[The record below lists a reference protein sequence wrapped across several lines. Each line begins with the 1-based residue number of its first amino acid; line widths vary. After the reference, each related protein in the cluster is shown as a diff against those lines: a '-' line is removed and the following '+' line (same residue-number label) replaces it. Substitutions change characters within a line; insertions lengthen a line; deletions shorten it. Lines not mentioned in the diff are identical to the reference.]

1 MKKQL
6 LFAAMLMLSAAPAVS
21 VSAAQPFA
29 AAAEEGQ
36 TLATQEQYDALQN
49 SIYKLRQSI
58 EAMLKEINE
67 KYADAEDTK
76 NSLEFNKNSLDDMAA
91 EVKGKFGAET
101 LTVAEVEKYQAT
113 VAEMAEGLK
122 DAVKNAEQ
130 EVYSFQVNT
139 HYQDASMHKS
149 ECLGKVPENVQNY
162 YAPSF
167 DDLDAE
173 MMQVYMPVMM
183 GGPIESAEKAKEM
196 CAQFDA
202 ISAKADSLV
211 AASKKASTLLDDIT
225 ATLAS
230 LDAEIAKIKKDF
242 PEYDLSAVNE
252 SAEYWKN
259 LAAEFAQAPA
269 EGADLYTEKQIADFA
284 VEFGYFKENVSG
296 VYAQA
301 QKDEWMAQFNAKYYP
316 ASQEMDGLISQLN
329 TECPTVKDKY
339 FTKLDDLNVEMTQ
352 MYMKLYQEDL
362 TQEQFN
368 AMLARIDAIL
378 AEGQKIVDE
387 AKEAEKVATG
397 ISGITVSEA
406 VKAGKVYSIDGKR
419 VSKSAKGLVLVIING
434 KKVILK

>member
-1 MKKQL
+1 
-6 LFAAMLMLSAAPAVS
+6 MLSAAPAVS

-29 AAAEEGQ
+29 AAAEESQ
-36 TLATQEQYDALQN
+36 TLATEVQYNTLQD

-67 KYADAEDTK
+67 KYADVEDTK

-91 EVKGKFGAET
+91 EVKDKFAAGT
-101 LTVAEVEKYQAT
+101 LTAAEVESYQAQ

-122 DAVKNAEQ
+122 DAVKSAEQ
-130 EVYSFQVNT
+130 EIYSFQVNT
-139 HYQDASMHKS
+139 HYQNASMHKS
-149 ECLGKVPENVQNY
+149 ECLGQVPENVQNY

-196 CAQFDA
+196 CNQLDA
-202 ISAKADSLV
+202 ISAKADTLL

-230 LDAEIAKIKKDF
+230 LGAEIAKIKKDF

-269 EGADLYTEKQIADFA
+269 DPTAPYTESKIDGF
-284 VEFGYFKENVSG
+284 VESFGYFKVNISDL
-296 VYAQA
+296 YAQA

-316 ASQEMDGLISQLN
+316 ASQKMDEYISTLDTQ
-329 TECPTVKDKY
+329 CPTVKDQF
-339 FTKLDDLNVEMTQ
+339 FTKLDDLNVEMSQ
-352 MYMKLYQEDL
+352 MFTKLYMGEL
-362 TQEQFN
+362 TQESFDE
-368 AMLARIDAIL
+368 MMARIDAIL
-378 AEGQKIVDE
+378 LEAKNIVDQ
-387 AKEAEKVATG
+387 ALEAEKVATG
-397 ISGITVSEA
+397 ISDITVNKA
-406 VKAGKVYSIDGKR
+406 VKAGNVYSLDGKR
-419 VSKSAKGLVLVIING
+419 VSKSAKGLVIING
-434 KKVILK
+434 KKVVLK

>member
-6 LFAAMLMLSAAPAVS
+6 LFAAMLMLSAAPAIS

-36 TLATQEQYDALQN
+36 TLATEEQYNTLQG

-91 EVKGKFGAET
+91 EVKGKFAAGT
-101 LTVAEVEKYQAT
+101 LTAAEVESYQAK

-139 HYQDASMHKS
+139 HYQNASMHKS

-167 DDLDAE
+167 DDLDAD

-211 AASKKASTLLDDIT
+211 ASAKLAGALVDSIT
-225 ATLAS
+225 ATLDS
-230 LDAEIAKIKKDF
+230 LGAEIAKVKKDF
-242 PEYDLSAVNE
+242 PEYDLSMMQE
-252 SAEYWKN
+252 SSEYWKN
-259 LAAEFAQAPA
+259 FAAVFAQAPA
-269 EGADLYTEKQIADFA
+269 EGSAPYTEKQIAEYA
-284 VEFGYFKENVSG
+284 ESFGYFKESALG
-296 VYAQA
+296 VYAEA
-301 QKDEWMAQFNAKYYP
+301 QKDEWTAQFNAKYTP
-316 ASQEMDGLISQLN
+316 ASEKMNELLSTLDTQ
-329 TECPTVKDKY
+329 CPTVGSKY
-339 FTKLDDLNVEMTQ
+339 FTQLDDLNAELTQ
-352 MYMKLYQEDL
+352 MYMSLYMGEL
-362 TQEQFN
+362 TQETFDK
-368 AMLARIDAIL
+368 MMARIDAIL
-378 AEGQKIVDE
+378 VEAQKIVDE
-387 AKEAEKVATG
+387 AIEAEKVATG
-397 ISGITVSEA
+397 ISDITVNKT
-406 VKAGKVYSIDGKR
+406 VKAGNVYSLDGKR
-419 VSKSAKGLVLVIING
+419 VSKSAKGLVIING
-434 KKVILK
+434 KKMVLK

>member
-36 TLATQEQYDALQN
+36 TLATQEQYDALVKSIADVQQN
-49 SIYKLRQSI
+49 IDG
-58 EAMLKEINE
+58 MLKEIND
-67 KYADAEDTK
+67 KYPDAEDTK
-76 NSLEFNKNSLDDMAA
+76 YSLNFNKESLDKIADEAKAKFEAKTLTAA
-91 EVKGKFGAET
+91 EVDSYLASVKEI
-101 LTVAEVEKYQAT
+101 
-113 VAEMAEGLK
+113 AEGIK

-139 HYQDASMHKS
+139 CYQNAAMHKS
-149 ECLGKVPENVQNY
+149 ECLGQVPENVQNY
-162 YAPSF
+162 YAPAF
-167 DDLDAE
+167 DELDAD
-173 MMQVYMPVMM
+173 MVQVYMPFMM
-183 GGPIESAEKAKEM
+183 DSHIESAEQAKKM
-196 CAQFDA
+196 CDQFDA
-202 ISAKADSLV
+202 ISKKADALL
-211 AASKKASTLLDDIT
+211 AASKKASTLVEDIT

-269 EGADLYTEKQIADFA
+269 DPTAPYTESKIDGF
-284 VEFGYFKENVSG
+284 VESFGYFKVNISDL
-296 VYAQA
+296 YAQA

-352 MYMKLYQEDL
+352 MYMKLYQDEL
-362 TQEQFN
+362 TQEQFD

-378 AEGQKIVDE
+378 AEGQKIVAE

-419 VSKSAKGLVLVIING
+419 VSKSAKGLVIING

>member
-6 LFAAMLMLSAAPAVS
+6 LFAAILMLSAAPAIS

-36 TLATQEQYDALQN
+36 TLATEKQYNTLQD

-58 EAMLKEINE
+58 EAMLEEINE

-76 NSLEFNKNSLDDMAA
+76 NSLEYNKESLDDMAA
-91 EVKGKFGAET
+91 EVKEKFSAQT
-101 LTVAEVEKYQAT
+101 LTVADVENYQAQ

-139 HYQDASMHKS
+139 HYQNASMHKS

-167 DDLDAE
+167 DDLDAD

-211 AASKKASTLLDDIT
+211 ASAKLAGALVDSIT
-225 ATLAS
+225 ATLDS
-230 LDAEIAKIKKDF
+230 LGAEIAKVKKDF
-242 PEYDLSAVNE
+242 PEYDLSMMQE
-252 SAEYWKN
+252 SSEYWKN
-259 LAAEFAQAPA
+259 FAAVFAQAPA
-269 EGADLYTEKQIADFA
+269 EGTAPYTEKQIAEYA
-284 VEFGYFKENVSG
+284 ENFGYFKESALG
-296 VYAQA
+296 VYAEA

-316 ASQEMDGLISQLN
+316 ASQEMDKLLSTLDAQ
-329 TECPTVKDKY
+329 CPTVGSKY
-339 FTKLDDLNVEMTQ
+339 FTQLDDLNAELTQ
-352 MYMKLYQEDL
+352 MYMSLYMGEL
-362 TQEQFN
+362 TQETFDK
-368 AMLARIDAIL
+368 MMARIDAIL
-378 AEGQKIVDE
+378 VEAQKIVDE
-387 AKEAEKVATG
+387 AIEAEKVATG
-397 ISGITVSEA
+397 ISDITVNKT
-406 VKAGKVYSIDGKR
+406 VKAGNVYSLDGKR
-419 VSKSAKGLVLVIING
+419 VSKSAKGLVIING
-434 KKVILK
+434 KKVVLK

>member
-6 LFAAMLMLSAAPAVS
+6 LFAAMLMLSAAPAIS
-21 VSAAQPFA
+21 VSAAQPFAA

-91 EVKGKFGAET
+91 EVKDKFSAGT
-101 LTVAEVEKYQAT
+101 LTAAEVESYQAQ

-122 DAVKNAEQ
+122 DAVKSAEQ

-139 HYQDASMHKS
+139 HYQNASMHKS
-149 ECLGKVPENVQNY
+149 ECLGQVPENVQNY

-196 CAQFDA
+196 CDKFDA
-202 ISAKADSLV
+202 ISAKADALL
-211 AASKKASTLLDDIT
+211 AASKKASTLVDDIT

-269 EGADLYTEKQIADFA
+269 DPTVPYTESKIDGF
-284 VEFGYFKENVSG
+284 VENFGYFKVNISDL
-296 VYAQA
+296 YAQA

-316 ASQEMDGLISQLN
+316 ASQKMDEYISTLDTQ
-329 TECPTVKDKY
+329 CPTVKDQF
-339 FTKLDDLNVEMTQ
+339 FTKLDDLNVEMSQ
-352 MYMKLYQEDL
+352 MFTKLYMGEL
-362 TQEQFN
+362 TQESFDE
-368 AMLARIDAIL
+368 MMARIDAIL
-378 AEGQKIVDE
+378 LEAKNIVDQ
-387 AKEAEKVATG
+387 ALEAEKVATG
-397 ISGITVSEA
+397 ISDITVNKT
-406 VKAGKVYSIDGKR
+406 VKAGNVYSLDGKR
-419 VSKSAKGLVLVIING
+419 VSKSAKGLVIING
-434 KKVILK
+434 KKVVLK

>member
-6 LFAAMLMLSAAPAVS
+6 LFAAILMLSAAPAVS

-36 TLATQEQYDALQN
+36 TLATQELYDALQK
-49 SIYKLRQSI
+49 SISDLQQNI
-58 EAMLKEINE
+58 DAMLKEINE

-76 NSLEFNKNSLDDMAA
+76 GSLEFNKSSLSDMAA
-91 EVKGKFGAET
+91 EVKDKFAAGT
-101 LTVAEVEKYQAT
+101 LTAAEVESYQAQ

-139 HYQDASMHKS
+139 HYQNASMHKS
-149 ECLGKVPENVQNY
+149 ECLGQVPENVQNY

-173 MMQVYMPVMM
+173 MMQIYMPVMM

-196 CAQFDA
+196 CDKFDA
-202 ISAKADSLV
+202 ISAKADALL
-211 AASKKASTLLDDIT
+211 AASKKASTLVDDIT

-230 LDAEIAKIKKDF
+230 LDADMVKVKADF
-242 PEYDLSAVNE
+242 PEYDLSMMQE

-259 LAAEFAQAPA
+259 FAAEFAQAPA
-269 EGADLYTEKQIADFA
+269 EGTAPYTEKQIAEYA
-284 VEFGYFKENVSG
+284 ENFGYFKESAAG
-296 VYAQA
+296 VYAEA

-316 ASQEMDGLISQLN
+316 ASQKMDEFISTLDTQ
-329 TECPTVKDKY
+329 CPTVKDQF

-352 MYMKLYQEDL
+352 MYTKLYMGEL
-362 TQEQFN
+362 TQESFDE
-368 AMLARIDAIL
+368 MMARIDAIL
-378 AEGQKIVDE
+378 LEAQNIVNQ
-387 AKEAEKVATG
+387 ALEAEKVATG
-397 ISGITVSEA
+397 ISDITVNKA
-406 VKAGKVYSIDGKR
+406 AKAGNVYSLDGKR
-419 VSKSAKGLVLVIING
+419 VSKSAKGLVIING
-434 KKVILK
+434 KKVVLK

>member
-6 LFAAMLMLSAAPAVS
+6 LFAAMLMLSAAPAIS

-36 TLATQEQYDALQN
+36 TLATQEQYDVLQK
-49 SIYKLRQSI
+49 SISDLQQNI
-58 EAMLKEINE
+58 DAMLKEINE

-76 NSLEFNKNSLDDMAA
+76 GSLEFNKSSLSDMAA
-91 EVKGKFGAET
+91 EVKDKFAAGT
-101 LTVAEVEKYQAT
+101 LTAAEVKSYQAQ

-139 HYQDASMHKS
+139 HYQNASMHKS

-211 AASKKASTLLDDIT
+211 ASAKLAGALVDSIT
-225 ATLAS
+225 ATLDS
-230 LDAEIAKIKKDF
+230 LGAEIAKVKKDF
-242 PEYDLSAVNE
+242 PEYDLSMMQE
-252 SAEYWKN
+252 SSEYWKN
-259 LAAEFAQAPA
+259 FAAVFAQAPA
-269 EGADLYTEKQIADFA
+269 EGTAPYTEKQIAEYA
-284 VEFGYFKENVSG
+284 ENFGFFKQSALG
-296 VYAQA
+296 VYAEA
-301 QKDEWMAQFNAKYYP
+301 QKDEWTAQFNAKYYP
-316 ASQEMDGLISQLN
+316 ASQKMDELVSTLDTQ
-329 TECPTVKDKY
+329 CPTVKDQF

-352 MYMKLYQEDL
+352 MFTKLYMGEL
-362 TQEQFN
+362 TQESFDQ
-368 AMLARIDAIL
+368 MMARIDAIL
-378 AEGQKIVDE
+378 LEAQNIVDQ
-387 AKEAEKVATG
+387 AIEAEKVATG
-397 ISGITVSEA
+397 ISDITVNKT
-406 VKAGKVYSIDGKR
+406 VKAGNVYSLDGKR
-419 VSKSAKGLVLVIING
+419 VSKSAKGLVIING
-434 KKVILK
+434 KKVVLK

>member
-36 TLATQEQYDALQN
+36 TLATQEQYDALQK
-49 SIYKLRQSI
+49 SISDLQQNI
-58 EAMLKEINE
+58 DAMLKEINE
-67 KYADAEDTK
+67 KYVDAEDTK
-76 NSLEFNKNSLDDMAA
+76 NSLEFNKSSLSDMAA
-91 EVKGKFGAET
+91 EVKEKFTAQT
-101 LTVAEVEKYQAT
+101 LTVAEVESYQAT
-113 VAEMAEGLK
+113 VTEMAEGLK

-139 HYQDASMHKS
+139 HYQNASMHKS
-149 ECLGKVPENVQNY
+149 ECLGQVPENVQNY

-167 DDLDAE
+167 DDLDAD

-196 CAQFDA
+196 CNQLDA
-202 ISAKADSLV
+202 ISAKADTLL

-230 LDAEIAKIKKDF
+230 LDADMVKVKADF
-242 PEYDLSAVNE
+242 PEYDLSMMQE

-259 LAAEFAQAPA
+259 FAAEFAQAPA
-269 EGADLYTEKQIADFA
+269 EGTAPYTEKQIAEYA
-284 VEFGYFKENVSG
+284 ENFGYFKESAAG
-296 VYAQA
+296 VYAEA

-316 ASQEMDGLISQLN
+316 ASQKMDEFISTLDTQ
-329 TECPTVKDKY
+329 CPTVKDQF

-352 MYMKLYQEDL
+352 MYTKLYMGEL
-362 TQEQFN
+362 TQKSFDE
-368 AMLARIDAIL
+368 MMARIDAIL
-378 AEGQKIVDE
+378 LEAQNIVNQ
-387 AKEAEKVATG
+387 ALEAEKVATG
-397 ISGITVSEA
+397 ISDITVNKA
-406 VKAGKVYSIDGKR
+406 AKAGNVYSLDGKR
-419 VSKSAKGLVLVIING
+419 VSKSAKGLVIING
-434 KKVILK
+434 KKVVLK

>member
-6 LFAAMLMLSAAPAVS
+6 LFAAMLMLSAAPAIS

-36 TLATQEQYDALQN
+36 TLATEEQYNTLQD

-91 EVKGKFGAET
+91 EVKDKFAAGT
-101 LTVAEVEKYQAT
+101 LTAAEVESYQAQ

-122 DAVKNAEQ
+122 DAVQSAEQ

-139 HYQDASMHKS
+139 HYQNASMHKS
-149 ECLGKVPENVQNY
+149 ECLGQVPENVQNY

-211 AASKKASTLLDDIT
+211 ASAKLAGALVDSIT
-225 ATLAS
+225 ATLDS
-230 LDAEIAKIKKDF
+230 LGAEIAKVKKDF
-242 PEYDLSAVNE
+242 PEYDLSMMQE
-252 SAEYWKN
+252 SSEYWKN
-259 LAAEFAQAPA
+259 FAAVFAQAPA
-269 EGADLYTEKQIADFA
+269 EGTAPYTEKQIAEYA
-284 VEFGYFKENVSG
+284 ENFGFFKQSALG
-296 VYAQA
+296 VYAEA
-301 QKDEWMAQFNAKYYP
+301 QKDEWTAQFNAKYYP
-316 ASQEMDGLISQLN
+316 ASQKMDELVSTLDTQ
-329 TECPTVKDKY
+329 CPTVKDQF

-352 MYMKLYQEDL
+352 MFTKLYMGEL
-362 TQEQFN
+362 TQESFDQ
-368 AMLARIDAIL
+368 MMARIDAIL
-378 AEGQKIVDE
+378 LEAQNIVDQ
-387 AKEAEKVATG
+387 ALEAEKVATG
-397 ISGITVSEA
+397 ICDITVNKA
-406 VKAGKVYSIDGKR
+406 AKAGNVYSLDGKR
-419 VSKSAKGLVLVIING
+419 VSKSAKGLVIING
-434 KKVILK
+434 KKVVLK

>member
-36 TLATQEQYDALQN
+36 TLATEEQYNALQD

-76 NSLEFNKNSLDDMAA
+76 NSLEYNKESLDDMAA
-91 EVKGKFGAET
+91 EVKEKFSAQT

-113 VAEMAEGLK
+113 VVEMAEGLK
-122 DAVKNAEQ
+122 DAVKSAEQ

-139 HYQDASMHKS
+139 HYQNASMHKS

-211 AASKKASTLLDDIT
+211 ASAKLAGALVDSIT
-225 ATLAS
+225 ATLDS
-230 LDAEIAKIKKDF
+230 LGAEIAKVKKDF
-242 PEYDLSAVNE
+242 PEYDLSMMQE
-252 SAEYWKN
+252 SSEYWKN
-259 LAAEFAQAPA
+259 FAAVFAQAPA
-269 EGADLYTEKQIADFA
+269 EGTAPYTEKQIAEYA
-284 VEFGYFKENVSG
+284 ENFGFFKQSALG
-296 VYAQA
+296 VYAEA
-301 QKDEWMAQFNAKYYP
+301 QKDEWTAQFNAKYTP
-316 ASQEMDGLISQLN
+316 ASEKMNELLSTLDTQ
-329 TECPTVKDKY
+329 CPTVGSKY
-339 FTKLDDLNVEMTQ
+339 FTQLDDLNAELTQ
-352 MYMKLYQEDL
+352 MFMSLYQGEL
-362 TQEQFN
+362 TQETFDK
-368 AMLARIDAIL
+368 MMARIDAIL
-378 AEGQKIVDE
+378 REAQNIVDE
-387 AKEAEKVATG
+387 AIEAEKVATG
-397 ISGITVSEA
+397 ISDITVNKT
-406 VKAGKVYSIDGKR
+406 VKAGNVYSLDGKR
-419 VSKSAKGLVLVIING
+419 VSKSAKGLVIING
-434 KKVILK
+434 KKVVLK

>member
-6 LFAAMLMLSAAPAVS
+6 LFAAILMLSAAPAVS

-36 TLATQEQYDALQN
+36 TLATEEQYNTLQG

-91 EVKGKFGAET
+91 EVKGKFAAGT
-101 LTVAEVEKYQAT
+101 LTAAEVESYQAQ

-139 HYQDASMHKS
+139 HYQNASMHKS

-202 ISAKADSLV
+202 ISAKADALL
-211 AASKKASTLLDDIT
+211 AASKKASTLVDDIT

-269 EGADLYTEKQIADFA
+269 DPTAPYTESKIDGF
-284 VEFGYFKENVSG
+284 VESFGYFKVNISDL
-296 VYAQA
+296 YAQA

-316 ASQEMDGLISQLN
+316 AAQKMDEYLSTLDS
-329 TECPTVKDKY
+329 ECPTVKDKY
-339 FTKLDDLNVEMTQ
+339 FTKLDDLNVEMSQ
-352 MYMKLYQEDL
+352 MYMKLFQEDL

-378 AEGQKIVDE
+378 AEAQKIVDE

-419 VSKSAKGLVLVIING
+419 VSKSAKGLVIING

>member
-36 TLATQEQYDALQN
+36 TLATQEQYDALQK
-49 SIYKLRQSI
+49 SISDLQQNI
-58 EAMLKEINE
+58 DAMLKEINE

-76 NSLEFNKNSLDDMAA
+76 GSLEFNKSSLSDMAA
-91 EVKGKFGAET
+91 EVKDKFAAGT
-101 LTVAEVEKYQAT
+101 LTAAEVESYQAQ

-139 HYQDASMHKS
+139 HYQNASMHKS

-167 DDLDAE
+167 DDLDAD
-173 MMQVYMPVMM
+173 MMQIYMPIMM

-196 CAQFDA
+196 CDQFDA
-202 ISAKADSLV
+202 ISAKADTLL

-230 LDAEIAKIKKDF
+230 LDADMVKVKADF
-242 PEYDLSAVNE
+242 PEYDLSMMQE

-259 LAAEFAQAPA
+259 FAAEFAQAPA
-269 EGADLYTEKQIADFA
+269 EGTAPYTEKQIAEYA
-284 VEFGYFKENVSG
+284 ENFGYFKESAAG
-296 VYAQA
+296 VYAEA

-316 ASQEMDGLISQLN
+316 ASQKMDELVSTLDTQ
-329 TECPTVKDKY
+329 CPTVKDQF

-352 MYMKLYQEDL
+352 MYMKLYMGEL
-362 TQEQFN
+362 TQESFDE
-368 AMLARIDAIL
+368 MMARIDAIL
-378 AEGQKIVDE
+378 REAQNIVDQ
-387 AKEAEKVATG
+387 ALEAEKVATG
-397 ISGITVSEA
+397 ISDITVSKA
-406 VKAGKVYSIDGKR
+406 AKAGNVYSLDGKR
-419 VSKSAKGLVLVIING
+419 VSKSAKGLVIING
-434 KKVILK
+434 KKVVLK

>member
-6 LFAAMLMLSAAPAVS
+6 LFAAMLMLSAAPAIS

-36 TLATQEQYDALQN
+36 TLATQGQYDALQK
-49 SIYKLRQSI
+49 SISDLQQNI
-58 EAMLKEINE
+58 DAMLKEINE

-76 NSLEFNKNSLDDMAA
+76 GSLEFNKSSLSDMAA
-91 EVKGKFGAET
+91 EVKDKFAAGT
-101 LTVAEVEKYQAT
+101 LTAAEVESYQAQ

-139 HYQDASMHKS
+139 HYQNASMHKS

-211 AASKKASTLLDDIT
+211 ASAKLAGALVDSIT
-225 ATLAS
+225 ATLDS
-230 LDAEIAKIKKDF
+230 LGAEIAKVKKDF
-242 PEYDLSAVNE
+242 PEYDLSMMQE
-252 SAEYWKN
+252 SSEYWKN
-259 LAAEFAQAPA
+259 FAAVFAQAPA
-269 EGADLYTEKQIADFA
+269 EGTAPYTEKQIAEYA
-284 VEFGYFKENVSG
+284 ENFGFFKQSALG
-296 VYAQA
+296 VYAEA
-301 QKDEWMAQFNAKYYP
+301 QKDEWTAQFNAKYYP
-316 ASQEMDGLISQLN
+316 ASQKMDELVSTLDTQ
-329 TECPTVKDKY
+329 CPTVKDQF

-352 MYMKLYQEDL
+352 MFTKLYMGEL
-362 TQEQFN
+362 TQESFDQ
-368 AMLARIDAIL
+368 MMARIDAIL
-378 AEGQKIVDE
+378 LEAQNIVDQ
-387 AKEAEKVATG
+387 ALEAEKVATG
-397 ISGITVSEA
+397 ISDITVNKT
-406 VKAGKVYSIDGKR
+406 VKAGNVYSLDGKR
-419 VSKSAKGLVLVIING
+419 VSKSAKGLVIING
-434 KKVILK
+434 KKVVLK

>member
-1 MKKQL
+1 MKRQL

-36 TLATQEQYDALQN
+36 TLATQEQYDALVKSIADVQQN
-49 SIYKLRQSI
+49 IDG
-58 EAMLKEINE
+58 MLKEIND
-67 KYADAEDTK
+67 KYPDAEDTK
-76 NSLEFNKNSLDDMAA
+76 YSLNFNKESLDKIADEAKAKFEAKTLTAA
-91 EVKGKFGAET
+91 EVDSYLASVKEI
-101 LTVAEVEKYQAT
+101 
-113 VAEMAEGLK
+113 AEGIK

-139 HYQDASMHKS
+139 HYQNAAMHKS
-149 ECLGKVPENVQNY
+149 ECLGQVPENVQNY
-162 YAPSF
+162 YAPAF
-167 DDLDAE
+167 DELDAD
-173 MMQVYMPVMM
+173 MVQVYMPFMM
-183 GGPIESAEKAKEM
+183 DSHIESAEQAKKM
-196 CAQFDA
+196 CDQFDA
-202 ISAKADSLV
+202 ISKKADALL
-211 AASKKASTLLDDIT
+211 AASKKASTLVEDIT

-269 EGADLYTEKQIADFA
+269 DPTAPYTESKIDGF
-284 VEFGYFKENVSG
+284 VESFGYFKVNISDL
-296 VYAQA
+296 YAQA

-316 ASQEMDGLISQLN
+316 ASQKMDEYISTLDS
-329 TECPTVKDKY
+329 ECPTVKDEY
-339 FTKLDDLNVEMTQ
+339 LTKLDDLNVEMSQ
-352 MYMKLYQEDL
+352 MFMKLYQEDL
-362 TQEQFN
+362 TQKQFN

-419 VSKSAKGLVLVIING
+419 VSKSAKGLVIING

>member
-36 TLATQEQYDALQN
+36 TLATQEQYDALVKSIADVQQN
-49 SIYKLRQSI
+49 IDG
-58 EAMLKEINE
+58 MLKEIND
-67 KYADAEDTK
+67 KYPDAEDTK
-76 NSLEFNKNSLDDMAA
+76 YSLNFNKESLDKIADEAKAKFEAKTLTAA
-91 EVKGKFGAET
+91 EVDSYLASVKEI
-101 LTVAEVEKYQAT
+101 
-113 VAEMAEGLK
+113 AEGIK

-139 HYQDASMHKS
+139 CYQNAAMHKS
-149 ECLGKVPENVQNY
+149 ECLGQVPENVQNY
-162 YAPSF
+162 YAPAF
-167 DDLDAE
+167 EELDAD
-173 MMQVYMPVMM
+173 MMQVYMPIMM
-183 GGPIESAEKAKEM
+183 GSPVESAEQAKKM
-196 CAQFDA
+196 CDQFDA
-202 ISAKADSLV
+202 ISKKADALL

-269 EGADLYTEKQIADFA
+269 DPTAPYTESKIDGF
-284 VEFGYFKENVSG
+284 VENFGYFKANISDL
-296 VYAQA
+296 YAQA
-301 QKDEWMAQFNAKYYP
+301 QKDEWMAQFNAKFTP
-316 ASQEMDGLISQLN
+316 ASQKMDEYISTLDS
-329 TECPTVKDKY
+329 ECPTVKDKY
-339 FTKLDDLNVEMTQ
+339 FDKLNDLNVEMSQ
-352 MYMKLYQEDL
+352 MFMKLYQEDL

-378 AEGQKIVDE
+378 LEAQKIVDE

-419 VSKSAKGLVLVIING
+419 ISKSAKGLVIING

>member
-36 TLATQEQYDALQN
+36 TLATQEQYDALVKSIAEVQQN
-49 SIYKLRQSI
+49 ID
-58 EAMLKEINE
+58 AMLKEIND
-67 KYADAEDTK
+67 KYPDAEDTK
-76 NSLEFNKNSLDDMAA
+76 YSLNFNKESLDKIADEAKAKFDAKTLTAA
-91 EVKGKFGAET
+91 EVEN
-101 LTVAEVEKYQAT
+101 YQAS
-113 VAEMAEGLK
+113 VNEIADGLK
-122 DAVKNAEQ
+122 DAVKNAAQ

-139 HYQDASMHKS
+139 SYQNAAMHKS
-149 ECLGKVPENVQNY
+149 ECLGQVPENVQNY
-162 YAPSF
+162 YAPAF
-167 DDLDAE
+167 DELDAD
-173 MMQVYMPVMM
+173 MMQVYMPIMM
-183 GGPIESAEKAKEM
+183 GSPVESAEQAKKM
-196 CAQFDA
+196 CDQFEA
-202 ISAKADSLV
+202 ISKKADALL

-269 EGADLYTEKQIADFA
+269 DPTAPYTESKIDDF
-284 VEFGYFKENVSG
+284 VENFGYFKANISDL
-296 VYAQA
+296 YAQA
-301 QKDEWMAQFNAKYYP
+301 QKDEWMAQFNAKFTP
-316 ASQEMDGLISQLN
+316 ASQKMDEYISTLDS
-329 TECPTVKDKY
+329 ECPTVKDKY
-339 FTKLDDLNVEMTQ
+339 FDKLNDLNVEMSQ
-352 MYMKLYQEDL
+352 MFMKLYQEDL

-378 AEGQKIVDE
+378 LEAQKIVDE

-419 VSKSAKGLVLVIING
+419 ISKSAKGLVIING

>member
-6 LFAAMLMLSAAPAVS
+6 LFAAMLMLSAAPAIS

-36 TLATQEQYDALQN
+36 TLATEEQYNTLQD

-91 EVKGKFGAET
+91 EVKDKFAAGT
-101 LTVAEVEKYQAT
+101 LTAAEVESYQAQVT
-113 VAEMAEGLK
+113 EMAEGLK
-122 DAVKNAEQ
+122 DAVQSAEQ

-139 HYQDASMHKS
+139 HYQNASMHKS

-211 AASKKASTLLDDIT
+211 ASAKLAGALVDSIT
-225 ATLAS
+225 ATLDS
-230 LDAEIAKIKKDF
+230 LGAEIAKVKKDF
-242 PEYDLSAVNE
+242 PEYDLSMMQE
-252 SAEYWKN
+252 SSEYWKN
-259 LAAEFAQAPA
+259 FATVFAQAPA
-269 EGADLYTEKQIADFA
+269 EGTAPYTEKQIAEYA
-284 VEFGYFKENVSG
+284 ENFGFFKQSALG
-296 VYAQA
+296 VYAEA
-301 QKDEWMAQFNAKYYP
+301 QKDEWTAQFNAKYTP
-316 ASQEMDGLISQLN
+316 ASEKMNELLSTLDTQ
-329 TECPTVKDKY
+329 CPTVGSKY
-339 FTKLDDLNVEMTQ
+339 FTQLDDLNAELTQ
-352 MYMKLYQEDL
+352 MYMSLYMGEL
-362 TQEQFN
+362 TQETFDK
-368 AMLARIDAIL
+368 MMARIDAIL
-378 AEGQKIVDE
+378 VEAQKIVDE
-387 AKEAEKVATG
+387 AIEAEKVATG
-397 ISGITVSEA
+397 ISDITVNKT
-406 VKAGKVYSIDGKR
+406 VKAGNVYSLDGKR
-419 VSKSAKGLVLVIING
+419 VSKSAKGLVIING
-434 KKVILK
+434 KKMVLK

>member
-36 TLATQEQYDALQN
+36 TLATAEEYAALQK
-49 SIYKLRQSI
+49 SIADLQQNI
-58 EAMLKEINE
+58 DGMLNDINE

-76 NSLEFNKNSLDDMAA
+76 NSLNYNKSSLEEMAA
-91 EVKGKFGAET
+91 EVKAKYDAKT
-101 LTVAEVEKYQAT
+101 LTAAEVDSYLASVKEI
-113 VAEMAEGLK
+113 AEGIK

-139 HYQDASMHKS
+139 HYQNAAMHKS
-149 ECLGKVPENVQNY
+149 ECLGQVPENVQNY
-162 YAPSF
+162 YTPAF
-167 DDLDAE
+167 DELDAD
-173 MMQVYMPVMM
+173 MVQVYMPFMM
-183 GGPIESAEKAKEM
+183 DSHIESAEQAKKM
-196 CAQFDA
+196 CDQFDA
-202 ISAKADSLV
+202 ISKKADALL
-211 AASKKASTLLDDIT
+211 AASKKASTLVEDIT

-269 EGADLYTEKQIADFA
+269 DPTAPYTESKIDGF
-284 VEFGYFKENVSG
+284 VESFGYFKVSISDL
-296 VYAQA
+296 YAQA

-316 ASQEMDGLISQLN
+316 ASQKMDEYISTLDS
-329 TECPTVKDKY
+329 ECPTVKDEY
-339 FTKLDDLNVEMTQ
+339 LTKLDDLNVEMSQ
-352 MYMKLYQEDL
+352 MFMKLYQEDL

-419 VSKSAKGLVLVIING
+419 VSKSAKGLVIING